1 MHDIG
6 IYGLGVMGENLALRA
21 HNVGLPVA
29 VFNRTKD
36 KAFALA
42 ARLGSPRFQAFAEP
56 AAFVASLRRPRL
68 LLLMVTAGPAT
79 DAAFETVLPFLEEGD
94 VLVDGGNAYY
104 EETLRREAR
113 AREAHIAYIGMG
125 ISGGELGA
133 RTGPALM
140 PGGDAEAYARI
151 APRLEALAARLP
163 DGRPAVALVGK
174 GAAGH
179 YVKMVHNGIEYVFL
193 QLLAEAY
200 DALRN
205 VYGYTSVELADA
217 FARANQGPW
226 ESYLIGLVREILT
239 VPDPETSRP
248 LVEQILDIAE
258 GKGTGLW
265 TAEEALRLGTGGSTF
280 GAAVH
285 ARNLS
290 RERDLR
296 LACTEACGEPWRRPE
311 AALAYETWRDALHA
325 AVLIAYA
332 EGFALL
338 RRASETYD
346 FAIDLANVARVWQGG
361 AIVRIRLLAE
371 LERHLRRAPEIPHPL
386 LFPEIWALVRE
397 CEGSLRNFA
406 AWSVRTGLSAPAHL
420 AALADL
426 DGLRRRRLPANLIQA
441 ARDAFGAHTYRRID
455 REGNFHT
462 SWPDPEGRD
471 IPRPQS

>member
-21 HNVGLPVA
+21 HDVGLSVA

-42 ARLGSPRFQAFAEP
+42 ARVGNPRFEAFAEP

-79 DAAFETVLPFLEEGD
+79 DAAFEAVLPFLEEGD
-94 VLVDGGNAYY
+94 VLVDGGNAHY
-104 EETLRREAR
+104 EDTLRREAR
-113 AREAHIAYIGMG
+113 ARQARIAYVGMG

-140 PGGDAEAYARI
+140 PGGDAEAYTRI
-151 APRLEALAARLP
+151 ASRLEALAARLP
-163 DGRPAVALVGK
+163 DGRPAVAYMGK
-174 GAAGH
+174 SAAGH

-205 VYGYTSVELADA
+205 VYGYASVELADA

-226 ESYLIGLVREILT
+226 ESYLIGLVRHILT
-239 VPDPETSRP
+239 VPDPETSQP
-248 LVEQILDIAE
+248 LVEQILDVAE

-265 TAEEALRLGTGGSTF
+265 TAEEALRLGVGGSTF
-280 GAAVH
+280 AAAVH

-296 LACTEACGEPWRRPE
+296 LACAEACGEPWHRPE
-311 AALAYETWRDALHA
+311 ALPAYETWRDALHA

-332 EGFALL
+332 QGFALL

-346 FAIDLANVARVWQGG
+346 FAVDLANVAQVWQSG
-361 AIVRIRLLAE
+361 AIVRIRFLAN
-371 LERHLRRAPEIPHPL
+371 LERNLRRSPETSHPL
-386 LFPEIWALVRE
+386 LFPEIWEFVRE
-397 CEGSLRNFA
+397 RENALRSFA
-406 AWSVRTGLSAPAHL
+406 AWAVRTGMPAPAHL

-455 REGNFHT
+455 REGSFHT
-462 SWPDPEGRD
+462 SWPDPEGRE
-471 IPRPQS
+471 IPRPRS